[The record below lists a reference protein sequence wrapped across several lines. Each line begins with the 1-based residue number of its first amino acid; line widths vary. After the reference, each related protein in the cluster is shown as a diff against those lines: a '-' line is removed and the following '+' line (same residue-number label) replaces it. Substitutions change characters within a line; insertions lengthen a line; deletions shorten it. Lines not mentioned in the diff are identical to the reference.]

1 MPVKNLLGK
10 DVIGANKF
18 TFSVDNDDLLVVSV
32 SGIEETLQVI
42 ELPDGTAA
50 SGGRTDVSETTVVV
64 AQHTK
69 ASITFFDAWWA
80 LCQDPVPPA
89 AYKNGTV
96 TGNSSSGGVS
106 ATTTLIS
113 VFIKS
118 RKSADYNL
126 EDGTTM
132 TVVEYTLS
140 VDDAFHS

>member
-32 SGIEETLQVI
+32 SGLDETLQVI
-42 ELPDGTAA
+42 EFPDGTAA
-50 SGGRTDVSETTVVV
+50 SGGRTDPSETTVVV

-69 ASITFFDAWWA
+69 ASITFFDAWWEM
-80 LCQDPVPPA
+80 CKDPVPPS
-89 AYKNGTV
+89 AYKNATV
-96 TGNSSSGGVS
+96 TGNSSSGNES
-106 ATTTLIS
+106 ATTTMIS

-118 RKSADYNL
+118 RKGADYSL